1 MNPFE
6 KTSGTPND
14 ENSPERDTARS
25 SENPKAPSPGADYPV
40 VGIGASAGGVQALQ
54 DFFKAMPA
62 NPGMAFVVILHLER
76 HRDSHLAP
84 ILGRCTDMTVTE
96 TTASTPLEANHVFI
110 IPPDHILRIQDH
122 TLQLSQLPEDRLKR
136 KPVDAFFQSLAEAC
150 GKRAIGIIL
159 SGTGGNGSVGVKEIK
174 KAGGIVLAQD
184 PQEAAYEGM
193 PKNAIGT
200 GSVDRILKI
209 GAMSGILTAYAHHPY
224 LLNTTGADEK
234 ADDDGTASQADHE
247 KEWNG
252 IRAVIEYLRSETG
265 REFRCFKK
273 KMLVRRVQRR
283 MGLRDLTDVDRYL
296 QELQTDPQECQA
308 LIEDLLIGVTRFFRD
323 AEAWEALRQEVVCQ
337 LIADG
342 NSSSP
347 IRAWVPGCA
356 SGEEAYTLAI
366 LLYDEAEK
374 SGYRGKIKVF
384 ATDVGMERL
393 QRAREGVFPDSI
405 ELDVPPAV
413 LERYF
418 NKEED
423 SYRLVSQIRELVV
436 FANQDLISDPPFSQ
450 LDLVSCRNLMI
461 YLEAETQNKV
471 LALFHFALKPG
482 GCLFLGPA
490 ETVGGKRES
499 LYETVSKKWR
509 IYRRIGPAR
518 HDLISFPLY
527 GTQTARR
534 ELDHMGKRLP
544 AAQMPRM
551 NDLMNRALAARF
563 GPAAVL
569 VNPQLEVAYF
579 HGNTEPY
586 LARPTGLPTAN
597 LLDMARDGIRHKL
610 QEMVTSALSLK
621 RQIRME
627 DARVRDGGTWT
638 PLVITASPV
647 RTGIDIGPLV
657 VLTFETIADE
667 PPETLAKP
675 LPATVSGETDE
686 LVNELQEELRVNRFD
701 LESTIQELES
711 ANEEQKASNEEITS
725 MNEELQSTNEE
736 LETSKEELQSLNE
749 ELTTTNQELHSNL
762 QELENINNDLSNLLT
777 STDIA
782 TIFLDGKLHIRWF
795 SPAVRELFSIISSDI
810 GRSITDFS
818 CKAQDPDLFSDAREV
833 MQKLGSVKRQVKGG
847 DKWYLRRTLPYRT
860 VDDRIAGVVITFTD
874 ITDLLAARK
883 ELEKFNQTLE
893 TQVRQRTR
901 QLRKLSLELSR
912 AEENE
917 RRRIA
922 EILHDD
928 LQQILAG
935 ARYCLDRVNSDTGAG
950 EKNLGQVYKFIDQA
964 IQATRQLSHQ
974 LSPPILQEGL
984 VPALEWTQR
993 WFKEKN
999 AIDLHLHLDPEAE
1012 PQALELRYLMFTAC
1026 REMLLNIVK
1035 HAGVEKADL
1044 YLERKNGTIRLKIED
1059 QGRGFDP
1066 GAIESAQSNGFGLLN
1081 LRERISAISGEMTI
1095 DSRPEKGTRIII
1107 TIPETAIE
1115 EVQELQQPAASPGL
1129 PPPDVDPPLGGAL
1142 RILLVDDHE
1151 VMREGLRTLLKDEPG
1166 IEVIG
1171 EAPDGETALDIIA
1184 KEHPEIVLMDVSM
1197 PGMGGVEATRRIQDQ
1212 FPRTAVIALSMHDA
1226 SDRAEAMVAAGAHA
1240 YVQKTA
1246 SLETLLSAIHL
1257 TAKHLKRRG

>member
-6 KTSGTPND
+6 KTPDTHND
-14 ENSPERDTARS
+14 ESVPERETVRS
-25 SENPKAPSPGADYPV
+25 SDNPEAPSPGSDYPV

-54 DFFKAMPA
+54 DFFTALPD

-76 HRDSHLAP
+76 HRESHLAP

-96 TTASTPLEANHVFI
+96 ITASTPLQQNHVFI

-122 TLQLSQLPEDRLKR
+122 TLQLSELPEERLKR
-136 KPVDAFFQSLAEAC
+136 KPVDAFFRSLAKAC

-159 SGTGGNGSVGVKEIK
+159 SGTGGNGSVGVKDIK
-174 KAGGIVLAQD
+174 KAGGIILVQD
-184 PQEAAYEGM
+184 PKEAAYAGM
-193 PKNAIGT
+193 PRNAITT
-200 GSVDRILKI
+200 GLVDRILKI
-209 GAMSGILTAYAHHPY
+209 KAMSGVLTAYAHHPY
-224 LLNTTGADEK
+224 LLRETFADQKADE
-234 ADDDGTASQADHE
+234 DGTASEADHE
-247 KEWNG
+247 KEWDG
-252 IRAVIEYLRSETG
+252 IRAIIEHLRSETG

-283 MGLRDLTDVDRYL
+283 MGLRDVTDVDRYL
-296 QELQTDPQECQA
+296 QVLQTDTRECQA
-308 LIEDLLIGVTRFFRD
+308 LTEDLLIGVTRFFRD
-323 AEAWEALRQEVVCQ
+323 AKAWDVLRREILCK
-337 LIADG
+337 LTDDG
-342 NSSSP
+342 DPDSP
-347 IRAWVPGCA
+347 IRAWIPGCA

-366 LLYDEAEK
+366 LLYDEAKKAGHRREI
-374 SGYRGKIKVF
+374 KIF

-393 QRAREGVFPDSI
+393 QQAREGFFPDSI

-413 LERYF
+413 LGQYF
-418 NKEED
+418 NKKED
-423 SYRLVSQIRELVV
+423 SYQVVSQIRELVV

-461 YLEAETQNKV
+461 YLEAETQRKV

-482 GCLFLGPA
+482 GCLFLSPA
-490 ETVGGKRES
+490 ETIGGQRKN
-499 LYETVSKKWR
+499 LYETVSRKWR
-509 IYRRIGPAR
+509 IYRRIGPTR

-534 ELDHMGKRLP
+534 ELDQMGKRLP
-544 AAQMPRM
+544 AAQKPRM

-569 VNPQLEVAYF
+569 VNPELEVVYF

-586 LARPTGLPTAN
+586 LARPTGVPTSN

-610 QEMVTSALSLK
+610 QEMVTDALFSK
-621 RQIRME
+621 RPIRME
-627 DARVRDGGTWT
+627 DARIRDGGTWK

-647 RTGIDIGPLV
+647 KAGTGVGPLV

-667 PPETLAKP
+667 PPGIPTNP
-675 LPATVSGETDE
+675 LPPPVSGETDD
-686 LVNELQEELRVNRFD
+686 LVHQLQEELRVSRFD

-749 ELTTTNQELHSNL
+749 ELVTTNQELHSNV
-762 QELENINNDLSNLLT
+762 QELETINNDLSNLLT

-782 TIFLDGKLHIRWF
+782 TIFLDNKLHIRWF

-810 GRSITDFS
+810 GRAITDFS
-818 CKAQDPDLFSDAREV
+818 CKVQDPDLFSDAQEV
-833 MQKLGSVKRQVKGG
+833 LQKLSPIKRQVKGG

-860 VDDRIAGVVITFTD
+860 LNDRIAGVVITFTD

-883 ELEKFNQTLE
+883 QLEKFNQTLE

-922 EILHDD
+922 EVLHDD
-928 LQQILAG
+928 LQQILTG
-935 ARYCLDRVNSDTGAG
+935 ARYCLDRFKSDTGAG
-950 EKNLGQVYKFIDQA
+950 AKNMDQLYKFIDQA

-984 VPALEWTQR
+984 LPALEWARR

-999 AIDLHLHLDPEAE
+999 GREAI
-1012 PQALELRYLMFTAC
+1012 RKC
-1026 REMLLNIVK
+1026 SRLL
-1035 HAGVEKADL
+1035 G
-1044 YLERKNGTIRLKIED
+1044 YKN
-1059 QGRGFDP
+1059 
-1066 GAIESAQSNGFGLLN
+1066 
-1081 LRERISAISGEMTI
+1081 
-1095 DSRPEKGTRIII
+1095 
-1107 TIPETAIE
+1107 
-1115 EVQELQQPAASPGL
+1115 AS
-1129 PPPDVDPPLGGAL
+1129 
-1142 RILLVDDHE
+1142 
-1151 VMREGLRTLLKDEPG
+1151 
-1166 IEVIG
+1166 
-1171 EAPDGETALDIIA
+1171 
-1184 KEHPEIVLMDVSM
+1184 
-1197 PGMGGVEATRRIQDQ
+1197 
-1212 FPRTAVIALSMHDA
+1212 
-1226 SDRAEAMVAAGAHA
+1226 
-1240 YVQKTA
+1240 KTTN
-1246 SLETLLSAIHL
+1246 S
-1257 TAKHLKRRG
+1257 KF

>member
-1 MNPFE
+1 MTSFE
-6 KTSGTPND
+6 KTPDTHTDKNV
-14 ENSPERDTARS
+14 PERDTPRS
-25 SENPKAPSPGADYPV
+25 SENPKSPSPGTDYPV
-40 VGIGASAGGVQALQ
+40 VGLGASAGGVQALQ
-54 DFFKAMPA
+54 DFFTAMPA

-76 HRDSHLAP
+76 HRESHLTP
-84 ILGRCTDMTVTE
+84 ILARCTDMTVTE
-96 TTASTPLEANHVFI
+96 VTASTPIQPNHIFI

-122 TLQLSQLPEDRLKR
+122 TLQLSELPEDRLKR
-136 KPVDAFFQSLAEAC
+136 KPVDAFFQSLARAC

-174 KAGGIVLAQD
+174 KVGGIVLVQD
-184 PQEAAYEGM
+184 PQEAAYAGM
-193 PKNAIGT
+193 PRNAIRT
-200 GSVDRILKI
+200 GCVDRVLKI
-209 GAMSGILTAYAHHPY
+209 GAMSGLLTAYAHHPY
-224 LLNTTGADEK
+224 LLPETGTNQK
-234 ADDDGTASQADHE
+234 ADDNEPVSETDHE

-252 IRAVIEYLRSETG
+252 IRAVIEHLRSETG

-283 MGLRDLTDVDRYL
+283 MGLRDVTDVDRYL
-296 QELQTDPQECQA
+296 QELKTDPQECQA

-323 AEAWEALRQEVVCQ
+323 AEAWEVLRQEVVRK

-342 NSSSP
+342 NAASS
-347 IRAWVPGCA
+347 IRGWVPGCA

-418 NKEED
+418 NKQDD
-423 SYRLVSQIRELVV
+423 SYQLVSQIRELVV
-436 FANQDLISDPPFSQ
+436 FANQDLLSDPPFSH

-461 YLEAETQNKV
+461 YLEAETQSKV

-490 ETVGGKRES
+490 ETVGGQRES
-499 LYETVSKKWR
+499 LYETVSRKWR
-509 IYRRIGPAR
+509 IYRRIGHTR

-544 AAQMPRM
+544 AAQRPRM

-569 VNPQLEVAYF
+569 VNPQLEVVYF

-586 LARPTGLPTAN
+586 LARPTGTPTAN

-610 QEMVTSALSLK
+610 QEMVTEALSLK
-621 RQIRME
+621 RPIRME

-638 PLVITASPV
+638 PLVITASQV
-647 RTGIDIGPLV
+647 RAGIDIGPLV
-657 VLTFETIADE
+657 ALTFETITDE
-667 PPETLAKP
+667 PPGTTAKP
-675 LPATVSGETDE
+675 LVPTVSGETDE
-686 LVNELQEELRVNRFD
+686 LVNELKEELRVNRFD

-725 MNEELQSTNEE
+725 MVEELQSTNEE

-749 ELTTTNQELHSNL
+749 ELATTNQQLHSNL
-762 QELENINNDLSNLLT
+762 QELENINNDLNNLLR

-818 CKAQDPDLFSDAREV
+818 CKLQDPDLFSDVRGV
-833 MQKLGSVKRQVKGG
+833 LQQLGPVKRQVKGG

-860 VDDRIAGVVITFTD
+860 ANDRIAGVVITFTD
-874 ITDLLAARK
+874 ITDLLTARK
-883 ELEKFNQTLE
+883 QLEKFNQTLE

-901 QLRKLSLELSR
+901 QLQKLSLELSR

-935 ARYCLDRVNSDTGAG
+935 ARYCLDRVESDTGTG
-950 EKNLGQVYKFIDQA
+950 TKNLDQVYKFIDQA

-984 VPALEWTQR
+984 LPALEWARR

-999 AIDLHLHLDPEAE
+999 GIDLHLHLDPEAE

-1026 REMLLNIVK
+1026 RELLLNIVK

-1044 YLERKNGTIRLKIED
+1044 YLDRKNGTIRLTVED

-1066 GAIESAQSNGFGLLN
+1066 GTIESTQSNGFGLLN
-1081 LRERISAISGEMTI
+1081 IRERITAISGEMTI
-1095 DSRPEKGTRIII
+1095 DSRAEKGTRIIV

-1115 EVQELQQPAASPGL
+1115 EVREQQQPAASSRL
-1129 PPPDVDPPLGGAL
+1129 PPSDVAPPLGDAL

-1184 KEHPEIVLMDVSM
+1184 KEHPDIVLMDVSM
-1197 PGMGGVEATRRIQDQ
+1197 PGIGGEEATRQIQNQ
-1212 FPRTAVIALSMHDA
+1212 FSRTVVIALSMHDA

-1246 SLETLLSAIHL
+1246 SLETLLSAIRL
-1257 TAKHLKRRG
+1257 AAKHLERLG

>member
-6 KTSGTPND
+6 KTADTHND
-14 ENSPERDTARS
+14 KSVPEHDTARS
-25 SENPKAPSPGADYPV
+25 SENPKAPFPGSDYPV

-62 NPGMAFVVILHLER
+62 NTGIAFVVILHLER
-76 HRDSHLAP
+76 HRESHLTP

-96 TTASTPLEANHVFI
+96 ITETTPLQPNHVFV
-110 IPPDHILRIQDH
+110 IPPDYILRIQDH
-122 TLQLSQLPEDRLKR
+122 TLRLSELPEKRLKR
-136 KPVDAFFQSLAEAC
+136 KPVDAFFQSMAEAF

-159 SGTGGNGSVGVKEIK
+159 SGTGGNGSVGIKDIK
-174 KAGGIVLAQD
+174 KAGGIVLVQD
-184 PQEAAYEGM
+184 PEEAAYAGM
-193 PKNAIGT
+193 PRNAIGT
-200 GSVDRILKI
+200 GMVDRILKI
-209 GAMSGILTAYAHHPY
+209 EAMSGVLTVLARHPY
-224 LLNTTGADEK
+224 ILSETGTSEK
-234 ADDDGTASQADHE
+234 TDKDGPETEAEHK

-252 IRAVIEYLRSETG
+252 IRAIMEHLRSQTG

-273 KMLVRRVQRR
+273 KMLVRRVHRR

-296 QELQTDPQECQA
+296 QVLQTDSQECRS

-323 AEAWEALRQEVVCQ
+323 AEAWDVLRREVLCK
-337 LIADG
+337 LTADRD
-342 NSSSP
+342 SASF

-374 SGYRGKIKVF
+374 AGHRGEIKVF
-384 ATDVGMERL
+384 ATDVGTERL

-405 ELDVPPAV
+405 EVDVPPAV
-413 LERYF
+413 LDRYF
-418 NKEED
+418 NKEDD
-423 SYRLVSQIRELVV
+423 SYQVVSHIRDLVV

-461 YLEAETQNKV
+461 YLEAETQRKV

-482 GCLFLGPA
+482 GYLFLGPA
-490 ETVGGKRES
+490 ETVGGQREN
-499 LYETVSKKWR
+499 LYETVSKKCR
-509 IYRRIGPAR
+509 LYRRIGATR

-534 ELDHMGKRLP
+534 ELDQMGKRLP
-544 AAQMPRM
+544 AAQKPRM

-569 VNPQLEVAYF
+569 VNPDLEVLYF
-579 HGNTEPY
+579 HGNTESF
-586 LARPTGLPTAN
+586 LARPTGVPTSN
-597 LLDMARDGIRHKL
+597 LLDIARDGIRHKL
-610 QEMVTSALSLK
+610 QEMVTDALSLK
-621 RQIRME
+621 RPVRME
-627 DARVRDGGTWT
+627 DARVRDGGNWT
-638 PLVITASPV
+638 PLAITASPV
-647 RTGIDIGPLV
+647 RAGIDIGPLV
-657 VLTFETIADE
+657 VLTFETLADE
-667 PPETLAKP
+667 PPGITTNP
-675 LPATVSGETDE
+675 LPPTASGETDE

-749 ELTTTNQELHSNL
+749 ELVTTNQELHSNL

-818 CKAQDPDLFSDAREV
+818 CKLQDPDLFSDAREV
-833 MQKLGSVKRQVKGG
+833 LQKLGPIKRQVKGG

-860 VDDRIAGVVITFTD
+860 LNDHIAGVVITFTD

-883 ELEKFNQTLE
+883 QLEKFNQTLE

-935 ARYCLDRVNSDTGAG
+935 ARYCLDRIESETDTDT
-950 EKNLGQVYKFIDQA
+950 ENLGQVYKFIDQA
-964 IQATRQLSHQ
+964 IQATRHLSHQ

-984 VPALEWTQR
+984 LPALEWTQR
-993 WFKEKN
+993 WLKEN
-999 AIDLHLHLDPEAE
+999 NGIDLGLHLDPEAE
-1012 PQALELRYLMFTAC
+1012 PEGLELRYLMFTSC
-1026 REMLLNIVK
+1026 RELLLNIVK

-1044 YLERKNGTIRLKIED
+1044 CLERQNGKIRLKIED

-1066 GAIESAQSNGFGLLN
+1066 EDLEQPQNNGFGLLN
-1081 LRERISAISGEMTI
+1081 IRERITAISGEMNI
-1095 DSRPEKGTRIII
+1095 DSRPEKGTRIIV

-1115 EVQELQQPAASPGL
+1115 EVREQQVPEASPAL
-1129 PPPDVDPPLGGAL
+1129 PSSEVDQPLGGAL

-1166 IEVIG
+1166 IEIIG
-1171 EAPDGETALDIIA
+1171 EAADGETALDIIA

-1197 PGMGGVEATRRIQDQ
+1197 PGMGGVEATRRIQNQ
-1212 FPRTAVIALSMHDA
+1212 FSRTAVIALSMYDA
-1226 SDRAEAMVAAGAHA
+1226 SDRAEAMVEAGAHV

-1246 SLETLLSAIHL
+1246 SLKTLLSAIQL
-1257 TAKHLKRRG
+1257 TAKHLGRLG